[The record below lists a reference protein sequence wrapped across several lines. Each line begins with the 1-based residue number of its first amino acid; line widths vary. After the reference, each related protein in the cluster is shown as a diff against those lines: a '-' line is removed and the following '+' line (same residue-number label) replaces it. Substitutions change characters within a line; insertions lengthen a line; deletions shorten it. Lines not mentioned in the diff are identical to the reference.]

1 MRLLCVYEVT
11 LVAFQILSLSG
22 GGFLGL
28 YSLTVLEALE
38 QEAGVPIASCFD
50 LIAGTSVGGI
60 IALALAAEVPV
71 RDIKELFEK
80 KGTAIFSPRGAP
92 RSTWGKFRDVLRS
105 MFGAKY
111 KAANLREVIESI
123 LGDRTLA
130 ALKHPTL
137 VPAVNLTTGYPQ
149 IFKTP
154 HHHTFRRDHRLRA
167 VDVALATSAA
177 PTYFPVA
184 RIGDE
189 LFADGGLIA
198 NSPDLLAVHE
208 AEQFFAQNVAEVSML
223 SIGTTSAKFTL
234 SHRIGLDMG
243 IIKWAMGQRLVNT
256 TIAAQ
261 QSLAMFMVQHRLK
274 ERLVRID
281 VAQSKEQ
288 QGDLALDVADPTAQD
303 TLRALGESS
312 VRNNINSPSLRQMLM
327 HRAPPPAWPG
337 LTGEVS

>member
-1 MRLLCVYEVT
+1 MT
-11 LVAFQILSLSG
+11 FVAFQILSLSG

-28 YSLTVLEALE
+28 YSLTVLDALE

-60 IALALAAEVPV
+60 IALALSAEVPV
-71 RDIKELFEK
+71 RHVKETFEK
-80 KGTAIFSPRGAP
+80 KGTAIFSPRSVP
-92 RSTWGKFRDVLRS
+92 RTRWAKFRDVLRS

-111 KAANLREVIESI
+111 KAAHLREAIESI

-130 ALKHPTL
+130 ALMHPTL

-154 HHHTFRRDHRLRA
+154 HHHTLRRDHVLRA

-208 AEQFFAQNVAEVSML
+208 AEHFFAKDLADVSML
-223 SIGTTSAKFTL
+223 SIGTTSAQFTL

-261 QSLAMFMVQHRLK
+261 QRLAIFMVQHKLK

-288 QGDLALDVADPTAQD
+288 QCDLALDVADATAQD

-312 VRNNINSPSLRQMLM
+312 VRNYINSAPLQRMLR
-327 HRAPPPAWPG
+327 HRAPGPAWPG
-337 LTGEVS
+337 LTGEPS